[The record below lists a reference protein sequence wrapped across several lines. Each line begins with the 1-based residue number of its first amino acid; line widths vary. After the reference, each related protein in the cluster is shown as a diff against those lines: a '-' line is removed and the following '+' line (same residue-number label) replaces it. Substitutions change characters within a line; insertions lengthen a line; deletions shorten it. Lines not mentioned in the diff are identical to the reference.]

1 MPDLMIFQGSL
12 SSAEHVLQKH
22 MLAVIKRRHIVLT
35 YKLHRVNLTFN
46 AEDVVNLRL
55 RLKQVLVLGC
65 WNFDW
70 VGLVVLIVSE
80 SNFSDICHLD
90 I

>member
-1 MPDLMIFQGSL
+1 M
-12 SSAEHVLQKH
+12 
-22 MLAVIKRRHIVLT
+22 T

-70 VGLVVLIVSE
+70 GGLVVLIVS
-80 SNFSDICHLD
+80 
-90 I
+90 